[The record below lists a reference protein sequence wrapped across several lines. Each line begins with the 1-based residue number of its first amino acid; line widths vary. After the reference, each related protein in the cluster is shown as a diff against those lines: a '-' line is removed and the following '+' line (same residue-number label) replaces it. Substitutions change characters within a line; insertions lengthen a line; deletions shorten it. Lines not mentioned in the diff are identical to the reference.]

1 MELEFIRWLRDRVS
15 PNPLVVLGPG
25 DDAAIVRVTPG
36 TEQVISTDMLMDGVD
51 FISGQHSWEH
61 IGRKALSVNLSDL
74 AAMAAKPVA
83 AFVSLAIPKSNGL
96 NIARELYEG
105 MFPLA
110 KKYDVVIAGGDTNSW
125 QGPLC
130 INVTVLG
137 EVEIDGALLRSRAL
151 PGDDLL
157 VTGSFG
163 GSILGRHFH
172 FEPRVREAIQL
183 AADYEIHAAIDVSDG
198 LSLDVSRMAQESR
211 CGVILDF
218 RTIPIAPAALELSLS
233 QADGRTA
240 LDHALSDGED
250 FELALAV
257 PREEAIRLLREQPL
271 EVPLTRIGRFVPK
284 LGLYGIDHDGHEH
297 ILAPKG
303 WEH

>member
-1 MELEFIRWLRDRVS
+1 MELEFIRWLRDRLTQHQ
-15 PNPLVVLGPG
+15 LVVLGPG
-25 DDAAIVRVTPG
+25 DDAAILRATPG
-36 TEQVISTDMLMDGVD
+36 TEQVVSTDMLMDGVD
-51 FISGQHSWEH
+51 FISGEHAWER
-61 IGRKALSVNLSDL
+61 IGRKALAVNLSDL

-83 AFVSLAIPKSNGL
+83 AFVSLALPKNNGFS
-96 NIARELYEG
+96 IARELYEG

-110 KKYDVVIAGGDTNSW
+110 KKYDVAIAGGDTNSW
-125 QGPLC
+125 PGPLC
-130 INVTVLG
+130 ISVTVVG
-137 EVEIDGALLRSRAL
+137 EVAIDGALLRSRAL

-163 GSILGRHFH
+163 GSILGRHFD

-183 AADYEIHAAIDVSDG
+183 AADYEIHAAIDISDG
-198 LSLDVSRMAQESR
+198 LSLDVSRVAQESR
-211 CGVILDF
+211 CGVMLDF
-218 RTIPIAPAALELSLS
+218 RSVPIAPDALKLSMNQS
-233 QADGRTA
+233 DGRTA

-271 EVPLTRIGRFVPK
+271 DVPLTRIGRFVPK